1 VPCVLDLDGLI
12 NCLVTNILQN
22 IFLCVQQKKE
32 IHTGLKQ
39 LDGNDDIIFILK
51 STISLS
57 KVLTTT

>member
-1 VPCVLDLDGLI
+1 VLDLDGLI

>member
-1 VPCVLDLDGLI
+1 VLDLDGLI

-57 KVLTTT
+57 KVLTIT